1 MANAQTFK
9 VADLAREHGIDPKKA
24 RGALRRTMRAD
35 TKKVP
40 LVLDGDAKRVTH
52 TFNDPWTFPA
62 KDRDRV
68 ARLIMTDAQYAK
80 YQAKVKKAP
89 KAKEP
94 TPDVPAAAE

>member
-1 MANAQTFK
+1 MTDSKTFR

-68 ARLIMTDAQYAK
+68 ARLIMTDAQFAR
-80 YQAKVKKAP
+80 YQAKTKKAP

-94 TPDVPAAAE
+94 TPVVAPAE